1 MTYTPDASTRVV
13 VTTFSDW
20 RMEVPE
26 PEATRR
32 MVYTKAAG
40 IRLVYG
46 DRGLIVAGTLPS
58 DPILEYPV
66 VDPPKED
73 PWVSAL
79 IDHLPGELRVTRP
92 IPVTFEEDAGGWTA
106 WFKDADIGMS
116 GDTMAEARELLAE
129 DIADAYVLF
138 SGESGNLGPGPA
150 SQLKALR
157 RYISDE

>member
-20 RMEVPE
+20 RTEVPE

-32 MVYTKAAG
+32 MVYTKAGG
-40 IRLVYG
+40 IRL
-46 DRGLIVAGTLPS
+46 
-58 DPILEYPV
+58 
-66 VDPPKED
+66 DPPKED

-92 IPVTFEEDAGGWTA
+92 IPVTFEEYAGGWTA